1 MLMGWKK
8 PGSEVIC
15 EGPSTLWILEEGMG
29 PIQKAD
35 VGVMGQASL

>member
-1 MLMGWKK
+1 MLMGRKK
-8 PGSEVIC
+8 PGSVVIS
-15 EGPSTLWILEEGMG
+15 EGPSKLWIIEEGMG